1 MRFITEFELEYPYTL
16 FQMENLKFSLQEG
29 LGNKIAESFQWKEIG
44 TTTING
50 PVKYKASIEIEAF
63 PMDKWIEFRDNIIAE
78 SRKGRSNRTNNIIK
92 MIEELESHGKEH
104 YEQSKTTK

>member
-16 FQMENLKFSLQEG
+16 FHMENLKFSLQEG

-44 TTTING
+44 YTRLEG

-63 PMDKWIEFRDNIIAE
+63 PMDKWVEFNRRLTDALPDYDTVSRVRIINAL
-78 SRKGRSNRTNNIIK
+78 SD
-92 MIEELESHGKEH
+92 LESFIGTQKLPG
-104 YEQSKTTK
+104 

>member
-16 FQMENLKFSLQEG
+16 FQKENLKFSLQEG

-44 TTTING
+44 YTRLEG

-63 PMDKWIEFRDNIIAE
+63 PTDKWIEFKKRLLNALPDYDVV
-78 SRKGRSNRTNNIIK
+78 SRTRIFNALSD
-92 MIEELESHGKEH
+92 LESVIDTQKLPG
-104 YEQSKTTK
+104 